1 MIFLLLKNFQ
11 QNCQNINHNQ
21 YYTNNYLY
29 FLIYRYAS
37 ALSVLAENRK
47 LLEHIFITK
56 EYSNTGVYAMR
67 LCKDGQWTD
76 VIVDDRFPCIADGRL
91 AFCKVSLNQGRLTNL
106 QKCNLHNVTQ
116 QGRIWL
122 IY

>member
-1 MIFLLLKNFQ
+1 MKQIFSDNR
-11 QNCQNINHNQ
+11 QNINHNQ
-21 YYTNNYLY
+21 YYMNDDMC
-29 FLIYRYAS
+29 FSIYRYAS

-91 AFCKVSLNQGRLTNL
+91 AFCKVKLSNL
-106 QKCNLHNVTQ
+106 QK
-116 QGRIWL
+116 
-122 IY
+122 

>member
-1 MIFLLLKNFQ
+1 MKKIFSDNR
-11 QNCQNINHNQ
+11 QNINHNE
-21 YYTNNYLY
+21 YCFHSASPKNLCMNNILY

-91 AFCKVSLNQGRLTNL
+91 AFCKVSYL
-106 QKCNLHNVTQ
+106 QVCVEPSY
-116 QGRIWL
+116 ID
-122 IY
+122 